1 MVLHS
6 KKLESPPP
14 KDALCFVPNLV
25 LIGLV
30 VLDKIM
36 KSFQYNYTIS
46 LLAPVKKKRDPS
58 FEQVLKDVLCL
69 WLMLA

>member
-25 LIGLV
+25 LIGLM

-46 LLAPVKKKRDPS
+46 LLAPVKKSVILRLNKYS
-58 FEQVLKDVLCL
+58 MMFCVFG
-69 WLMLA
+69 